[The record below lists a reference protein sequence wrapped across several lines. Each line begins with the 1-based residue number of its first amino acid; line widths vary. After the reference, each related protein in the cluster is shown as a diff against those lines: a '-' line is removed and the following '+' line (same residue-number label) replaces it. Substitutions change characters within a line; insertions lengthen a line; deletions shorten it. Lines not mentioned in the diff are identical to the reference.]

1 MTQIEKYD
9 RAWQHFD
16 MIAKQRISSFNHY
29 LIALGVL
36 LTAFTAI
43 SRGPHGQMILIV
55 LSALNI
61 LTPLCFWA
69 IDTRV
74 CRLLKNLKE
83 TLFAI
88 EAVDWPDDFKPFHRD
103 KEEQGLWKNKLRSYT
118 PVFWGLFSIHLAA
131 GIVLLIYS
139 LLYQA
144 GSDSPK
150 RQSQHQELQLDLK
163 AQGMTQTV
171 TVSDPTDLKLH
182 LQPAPKK

>member
-43 SRGPHGQMILIV
+43 SRGPHGQMVLIV

-69 IDTRV
+69 IDMRV
-74 CRLLKNLKE
+74 CRLLKNLKG
-83 TLFAI
+83 TLFSI
-88 EAVDWPDDFKPFHRD
+88 ESDGWPDDFKPFHRD
-103 KEEQGLWKNKLRSYT
+103 KEEQGLWRNKLTSYT
-118 PVFWGLFSIHLAA
+118 PVFWGLFSIHLVA
-131 GIVLLIYS
+131 GLVLFGCS
-139 LLYQA
+139 LFYQA

-150 RQSQHQELQLDLK
+150 HQAQHQELQLDLK
-163 AQGMTQTV
+163 AQGVAQTV